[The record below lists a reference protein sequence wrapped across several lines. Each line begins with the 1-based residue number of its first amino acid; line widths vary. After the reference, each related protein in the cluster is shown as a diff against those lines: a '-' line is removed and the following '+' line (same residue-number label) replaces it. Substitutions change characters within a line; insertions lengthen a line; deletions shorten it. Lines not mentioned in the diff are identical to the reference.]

1 MKKGNRVDIRENG
14 RRDGQ
19 RVEQVRGRLCKPLF
33 CLCTVTVFGAFSVR
47 PAYAETK
54 AEKVNEIE
62 EGYGAEL
69 PYTRYEAEEGIGF
82 SGAVLKNLRE
92 YNGEKEENRENAKL
106 ESDAMEA
113 SNQAYVVLPKKD
125 SAIRFTM
132 TKPADAVDIRYT
144 VPENKRADVEILLQK
159 KGEKNW
165 ESLQTVQL
173 DGSRAWQY
181 IRENKAYD
189 TKVSGSHARFRFDE
203 THFLLKKNTGERVHL
218 EEGDVL
224 AIRNK
229 GEGNAVPGIDFIET
243 EEAGDAKERPENS
256 ISVTDAPFN
265 AKANDGKD
273 DSKAFEDAL
282 KQAVSE
288 KKELYIPEGQ
298 FDFDRRLVFDA
309 REVKISGAGI
319 WYTKLHF
326 KSTEKGG
333 GGMEFANSSKNV
345 ELSDFYMDSALSSRY
360 DEKANY
366 KGICG
371 VIQEDSHLHDLWI
384 EHFECGAWIG
394 DYKPEE
400 AMQYTSNM
408 RIEACRIRN
417 NLADGV
423 NFAQGTKYSTV
434 ENSDIRGNGDDGL
447 ATWASKAHLY
457 DKDGNIVGETNAKS
471 TEHNS
476 FKNNTVELIW
486 RAAGIAIHGGK
497 DHLVEGNLVK
507 DIFSG
512 SGIRVTTT
520 FDGYT
525 FQENDPKDGE
535 SHGIE
540 IRNNLLLRTG
550 TSNDFYGNALSSIHF
565 EKVNG
570 AIRNVHVENNRIVEP
585 FQGDF
590 SANFYIEGTKEENT
604 IFESNN
610 PIERVDLDRLEEEE
624 ERLFQEREENAERE
638 ETASNQENV
647 EEEDNLPENLRG
659 KNVEMHD
666 RAEIRPD
673 ANFKLYWWQKD
684 VKNRDGSVT
693 RYWVKKLEGI
703 HLDDTMEYSE
713 EDGTKV
719 FNFMPTDIPEY
730 IPITG
735 TAFVEDYHYEG
746 EDWIRWEHDGQ
757 VEYAK
762 IRYWS
767 KK

>member
-1 MKKGNRVDIRENG
+1 
-14 RRDGQ
+14 
-19 RVEQVRGRLCKPLF
+19 
-33 CLCTVTVFGAFSVR
+33 
-47 PAYAETK
+47 
-54 AEKVNEIE
+54 
-62 EGYGAEL
+62 
-69 PYTRYEAEEGIGF
+69 
-82 SGAVLKNLRE
+82 
-92 YNGEKEENRENAKL
+92 
-106 ESDAMEA
+106 
-113 SNQAYVVLPKKD
+113 
-125 SAIRFTM
+125 
-132 TKPADAVDIRYT
+132 
-144 VPENKRADVEILLQK
+144 
-159 KGEKNW
+159 
-165 ESLQTVQL
+165 
-173 DGSRAWQY
+173 
-181 IRENKAYD
+181 
-189 TKVSGSHARFRFDE
+189 
-203 THFLLKKNTGERVHL
+203 
-218 EEGDVL
+218 
-224 AIRNK
+224 
-229 GEGNAVPGIDFIET
+229 
-243 EEAGDAKERPENS
+243 
-256 ISVTDAPFN
+256 
-265 AKANDGKD
+265 
-273 DSKAFEDAL
+273 
-282 KQAVSE
+282 
-288 KKELYIPEGQ
+288 
-298 FDFDRRLVFDA
+298 
-309 REVKISGAGI
+309 
-319 WYTKLHF
+319 
-326 KSTEKGG
+326 
-333 GGMEFANSSKNV
+333 MEFANSSKNV

-371 VIQEDSHLHDLWI
+371 VIQEASHLHDLWI

-624 ERLFQEREENAERE
+624 ERLFQEREESAERE
-638 ETASNQENV
+638 DSASNQEDA
-647 EEEDNLPENLRG
+647 EEEDHLPENLRG

-666 RAEIRPD
+666 RAEIPQN

-735 TAFVEDYHYEG
+735 TAFVEEYHYEG

-757 VEYAK
+757 VEYVK